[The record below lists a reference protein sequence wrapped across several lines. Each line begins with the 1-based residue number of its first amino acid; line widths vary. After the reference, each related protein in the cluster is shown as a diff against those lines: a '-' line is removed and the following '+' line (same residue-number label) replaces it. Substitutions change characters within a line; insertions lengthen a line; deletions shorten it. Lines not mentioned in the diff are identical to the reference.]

1 MTDIEETGNLTPPP
15 TENAQGEQTQKAG
28 EGQGK
33 ENIKFTMLGDQL
45 VTRMNMLV
53 SGSSG
58 NSHPFDG
65 ATFFSLNLLLTG
77 GYTFSRILLETVL
90 ALNACATTT
99 KRLDIVCNII
109 RRCWTGDKYTDLI
122 DTIQGLYN
130 FTDPNSLPELLL
142 GSLLQRLTGKQPRK
156 VGPEL
161 DMLTPRQFVTDEMAG
176 DICLSDPATTPETP
190 TPAPPTT

>member
-1 MTDIEETGNLTPPP
+1 MNDIETGNLTPPP

-28 EGQGK
+28 DGQEQEK
-33 ENIKFTMLGDQL
+33 TEFTKLGDQL

-65 ATFFSLNLLLTG
+65 ATFFSLNLLLAG

-122 DTIQGLYN
+122 DTIQKLYDS
-130 FTDPNSLPELLL
+130 TEYNSLPELHL
-142 GSLLQRLTGKQPRK
+142 GSLLQRLTDKLPRK
-156 VGPEL
+156 VGPERN
-161 DMLTPRQFVTDEMAG
+161 MLFGRQFITDESAG
-176 DICLSDPATTPETP
+176 DICLSDPAQKPETP
-190 TPAPPTT
+190 PTS